1 MMAVKLATAVGVFGC
16 WLATDLAILWLC
28 VHQPE
33 NMLAATFLLWTLIT
47 VVATM
52 WAAFALTATIERHEE
67 AMKAQ
72 KRKG

>member
-1 MMAVKLATAVGVFGC
+1 MAVKLATAVGVFGC
-16 WLATDLAILWLC
+16 WLATNLAIQWLC

-33 NMLAATFLLWTLIT
+33 NMLAATPLLWMLIT
-47 VVATM
+47 TAATM
-52 WAAFALTATIERHEE
+52 RAVFALTATIERHEE